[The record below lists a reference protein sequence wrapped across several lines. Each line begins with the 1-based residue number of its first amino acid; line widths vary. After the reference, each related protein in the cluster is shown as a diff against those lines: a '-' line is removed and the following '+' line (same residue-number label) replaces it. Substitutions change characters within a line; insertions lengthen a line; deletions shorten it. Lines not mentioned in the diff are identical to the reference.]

1 MRTEAGRAGG
11 VDSLTAGTLLDE
23 DVRRRTAH
31 RGARVAHGG
40 ERRAVLAAGAANLGI
55 AVAKFAGYALT
66 GAASLLAEGIHSVA
80 DTANQALLLLG
91 DARAKRAPSDSHPFG
106 YARERYFWAFVV
118 SVVLFTAGGLFALYE
133 GVDKLRHPHEPS
145 DLGIAVAILL
155 AAIVFEGLS
164 LRTAVREARTSKEPG
179 SSWIQF
185 VRRSKSAE
193 LPVVL
198 LEDVGALIGLVIA
211 LFGVVLSKVTDEPRF
226 DAMGSLGIGVLLVVI
241 AMVLASEMRSLLIG
255 EAAAPGDVGT
265 VEAVIRADPRVV
277 RLLDVRTQQM
287 GPQELLV
294 GVELELDPTLTGV
307 QLTVALEEI
316 EHAVRAAVPEAR
328 QIYMEPH
335 TAG

>member
-1 MRTEAGRAGG
+1 
-11 VDSLTAGTLLDE
+11 
-23 DVRRRTAH
+23 
-31 RGARVAHGG
+31 
-40 ERRAVLAAGAANLGI
+40 VLAAGAANLGI
-55 AVAKFAGYALT
+55 AIAKFVGYALT

-91 DARAKRAPSDSHPFG
+91 DARAKRAPSDTHPFG

-133 GVDKLRHPHEPS
+133 GVDKLRHPHEVES
-145 DLGIAVAILL
+145 LGIAVAILVI
-155 AAIVFEGLS
+155 AIGFEGMS
-164 LRTAVREARTSKEPG
+164 LRTAVREARLHKQSGTS
-179 SSWIQF
+179 WMQF
-185 VRRSKSAE
+185 IRRSKSAE

-211 LFGVVLSKVTDEPRF
+211 LVGVLLSKVTGEPRF
-226 DAMGSLGIGVLLVVI
+226 DAMGSIGIGLLLVVI

-255 EAAAPGDVGT
+255 EAAAPSDVAT
-265 VEAVIRADPRVV
+265 VEAVITADPRVV

-294 GVELELDPTLTGV
+294 GVELELDPTLSGV
-307 QLTVALEEI
+307 ELTVALDEI
-316 EHAVRAAVPEAR
+316 ENAVRTAVPEAR

-335 TAG
+335 TPE